1 MDDRRARL
9 DQSHVVET
17 GIFIAEF
24 ATLAEGA
31 RYLAR
36 HGIDIRIARRVLLTP
51 AMRRK
56 GHA

>member
-9 DQSHVVET
+9 DQFHVVET

-51 AMRRK
+51 AMLRK
-56 GHA
+56 GH